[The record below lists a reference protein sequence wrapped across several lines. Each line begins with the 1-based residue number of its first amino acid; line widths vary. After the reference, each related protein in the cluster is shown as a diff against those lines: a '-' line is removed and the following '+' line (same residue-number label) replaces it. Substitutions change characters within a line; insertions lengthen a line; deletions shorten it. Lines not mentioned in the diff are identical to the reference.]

1 MVAEQS
7 SLRVSIYLLIFFI
20 AHSKFNLTPLL
31 GGFRC
36 VPSQSTAT
44 IKLELLP
51 LTDGIITL
59 DSLQIDVK
67 EKGISKLRLLN
78 LFPVFF
84 FNLNCRIEPLS
95 IYVLAELKVSYV
107 SYLLFKYPLRL
118 QEFGINLPI
127 YKFP

>member
-67 EKGISKLRLLN
+67 EKGISRAQIVKFISC
-78 LFPVFF
+78 LF
-84 FNLNCRIEPLS
+84 
-95 IYVLAELKVSYV
+95 K
-107 SYLLFKYPLRL
+107 FKYPH
-118 QEFGINLPI
+118 
-127 YKFP
+127 

>member
-7 SLRVSIYLLIFFI
+7 SLRVIFSFQI
-20 AHSKFNLTPLL
+20 IFVSHFGFNLTPLL

-36 VPSQSTAT
+36 VPAQSTAT

-67 EKGISKLRLLN
+67 EKGISKAQIL
-78 LFPVFF
+78 
-84 FNLNCRIEPLS
+84 
-95 IYVLAELKVSYV
+95 
-107 SYLLFKYPLRL
+107 
-118 QEFGINLPI
+118 
-127 YKFP
+127 

>member
-20 AHSKFNLTPLL
+20 SHSEFKLIPLL